1 MNIKILLN
9 RTTEWLRGKGPDADV
24 VISSRI
30 RLARNIMDFPFPLQA
45 NDGARG
51 KALEI
56 VEKAI
61 KSSKR
66 MHASLY
72 VKLSQLDDVDKQFLV
87 ERHLMSKQLAEET
100 RESALAV
107 GRGEVVSVM
116 INEEDHLRA
125 QVLRSGFQLED
136 AWNLI
141 NALDDEFE
149 RSIRY
154 AFSPVYGYL
163 TCCPT
168 NVGTGMRA
176 SVMMHIPALVL
187 SKQINQVIQA
197 VLKLGLAV
205 RGLYGEGTEPS
216 GNLFQISNQVTLGI
230 TEEDIIVSLEKVIRQ
245 IVTHERN
252 ARVTLLKNRESEL
265 QDRVWRAYGL
275 LKSARIISS
284 KETIELLSAMR
295 LGVSLEILDKVD
307 VSTINELF
315 MQTQPAHLQEM
326 VGRELNSDE
335 RDSFRAELIRKK
347 LSKRPARR
355 SS

>member
-1 MNIKILLN
+1 MNIKVLLN
-9 RTTEWLRGKGPDADV
+9 RTTEWLKGQGPDADI

-30 RLARNIMDFPFPLQA
+30 RLARNIMDLPFPHRA
-45 NDGARG
+45 NDESRR
-51 KALEI
+51 KALGI
-56 VEKAI
+56 VGKAI
-61 KSSKR
+61 KASKH

-72 VKLSQLDDVDKQFLV
+72 VQLNGLDVIDKQFLV
-87 ERHLMSKQLAEET
+87 ERHLMSKHLAEET

-107 GRGEVVSVM
+107 GQGEVISVM
-116 INEEDHLRA
+116 INEEDHLRV
-125 QVLRSGFQLED
+125 QVLRSGFQLRE
-136 AWNLI
+136 AWGLI
-141 NALDDEFE
+141 NTLDDEFE
-149 RSIRY
+149 KSIHY

-187 SKQINQVIQA
+187 SKQVNQVIQA

-216 GNLFQISNQVTLGI
+216 GNLFQMSNQVTLGT

-252 ARVTLLKNRESEL
+252 ARVALLRDSASEL

-275 LKSARIISS
+275 LKNARVISS
-284 KETIELLSAMR
+284 KETIELLSALR
-295 LGVSLEILDKVD
+295 LGVSLEILKGID
-307 VSTINELF
+307 VLTINELF

-326 VGRELNSDE
+326 VGRELDADE
-335 RDSFRAELIRKK
+335 RDFFRAELIRRK
-347 LSKRPARR
+347 LAPERKGK
-355 SS
+355 